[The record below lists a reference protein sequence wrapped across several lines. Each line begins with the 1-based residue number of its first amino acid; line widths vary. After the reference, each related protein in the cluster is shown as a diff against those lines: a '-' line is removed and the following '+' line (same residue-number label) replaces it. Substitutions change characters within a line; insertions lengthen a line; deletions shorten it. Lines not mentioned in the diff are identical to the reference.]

1 MFSLENTSTAR
12 LRATVSIDGQM
23 EIPTAEHLLK
33 ERKRERESGRNQESK
48 KVPTSTKEIMLMTIN
63 TALESFIG
71 QLVVITRA
79 SIKMT

>member
-1 MFSLENTSTAR
+1 M
-12 LRATVSIDGQM
+12 
-23 EIPTAEHLLK
+23 K